1 MTAPQDHAL
10 GKRRRARLPCA
21 VAEHVVGHIA
31 VLPRAQDSSG
41 KWNQF
46 SGRYAWDQTCICSGN
61 PAFGGQGAGKQ
72 GASFDAAPNV
82 DHTSAR
88 VRQARQAR
96 RAAQGSSQ

>member
-1 MTAPQDHAL
+1 MCS
-10 GKRRRARLPCA
+10 RRACGCPHRRPA
-21 VAEHVVGHIA
+21 
-31 VLPRAQDSSG
+31 PRAQDSSG

-88 VRQARQAR
+88 AAGAPGSLCCARF
-96 RAAQGSSQ
+96 